1 MEVNTMTINKTKNA
15 AVAAGIAGAVIGAGV
30 TAAAAALS
38 DKETRD
44 KVFSKLNEAKNHA
57 MEMMEKKPETDEI
70 KEHVENAI
78 DEGQKAIYQAKD
90 EMDKESKTL

>member
-1 MEVNTMTINKTKNA
+1 MTINKTKNA

-57 MEMMEKKPETDEI
+57 LEMMEKKPEVTDEI
-70 KEHVENAI
+70 KDHAENAI
-78 DEGQKAIYQAKD
+78 DEGQKAVYQAKD
-90 EMDKESKTL
+90 EMDKESKTF